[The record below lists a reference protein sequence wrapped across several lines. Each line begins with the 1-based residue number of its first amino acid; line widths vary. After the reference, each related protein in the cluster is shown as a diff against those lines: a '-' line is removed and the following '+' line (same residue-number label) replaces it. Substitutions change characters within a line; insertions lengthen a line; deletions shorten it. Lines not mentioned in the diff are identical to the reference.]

1 MECIVTGKTKMKKG
15 NVCMSLYNVSSGRY
29 IRPLKADKEYFTE
42 EEVAQIDLFSIVE
55 IEESPNQVEN
65 TVPHV
70 EDTIVS
76 DFTYFT
82 NNPDKILD
90 EDEIEDFLSGIAVES
105 ADEIFGF
112 DEDNNPNLI
121 LDNRNWGLRP
131 NTGERS
137 LGTVE
142 VTWIKIYKDFYN
154 KVRVD
159 FKDVGGKKYTHAPLV
174 IQATDDEIDSLI
186 REYNGE
192 DYNSLFLRL
201 SLARPHYV
209 EAWDDYLCALQVSN
223 INVFSEVY
231 EY

>member
-15 NVCMSLYNVSSGRY
+15 KVCMSLYNESSGSY
-29 IRPLKADKEYFTE
+29 IRPLKPDREYFTE

-55 IEESPNQVEN
+55 IEESPNQEDN

-70 EDTIVS
+70 EDTIIS
-76 DFTYFT
+76 SLTCLT
-82 NNPDKILD
+82 NDPDKFLD
-90 EDEIEDFLSGIAVES
+90 EDEIEDFLAGIAVES
-105 ADEIFGF
+105 ADDIFGY
-112 DEDNNPNLI
+112 DEDDNPYLI

-142 VTWIKIYKDFYN
+142 VTWVKIYKDYYD

-159 FKDVGGKKYTHAPLV
+159 FEDVSGKTYTHAPLV
-174 IQATDDEIDSLI
+174 IQATDDEIDSMLG
-186 REYNGE
+186 EFNAE
-192 DYNSLFLRL
+192 DYDSMYLRL
-201 SLARPHYV
+201 SLARPYHAD
-209 EAWDDYLCALQVSN
+209 AWEDWLCALQVSN
-223 INVFSEVY
+223 VNVFSEVY